1 MCHAACSSFA
11 GLMVARFFL
20 GVGEAAIAPGFTLIT
35 GMFYKREEQP
45 VRYVPPQS
53 CWGVLLN
60 WVVNRRGSSV
70 IASLFF

>member
-1 MCHAACSSFA
+1 MCHAACTSFA

-45 VRYVPPQS
+45 VRYVHLNELPAHLLKAQAI
-53 CWGVLLN
+53 CMVL
-60 WVVNRRGSSV
+60 R
-70 IASLFF
+70 

>member
-1 MCHAACSSFA
+1 MCHAACTSFA

-45 VRYVPPQS
+45 VRYVHWNTVPTQLLTVQTI
-53 CWGVLLN
+53 CMVL
-60 WVVNRRGSSV
+60 W
-70 IASLFF
+70 